1 MNCVRTLPS
10 IRTLLLS
17 AATVA
22 LPGAGAAQQT
32 QSYPLQGDRIAVY
45 NLAGIVRVGPGT
57 SSDVSVEVTAN
68 GADAG
73 ALTVE
78 TGPIGDAETLR
89 VIYPEDRIIY
99 PDNGRHSRSE
109 FRVRDDGTFFDGGRR
124 DRGRRVTIRGSG
136 SGLEA
141 YADLTISVP
150 AGKRVSVYLGV
161 GEVDVRN
168 VSGSI
173 WVDVAAAPVYV
184 DGIQGDVGVDTGSGS
199 VEVRNVTGEVDV
211 DTGSGSVELTR
222 SNGRSVSID
231 TGSGSVMAADVTA
244 QDLIIDTGSGR
255 IEVERSTITNASL
268 DTGSGSVRLELL
280 TDVNTVDIDTGSG
293 SVTVFFPESLGAELD
308 LESSSGGID
317 FDVPITVRSF
327 NRSSL
332 RGSIGDGRGLI
343 RVDTGSGAIR
353 FMQR

>member
-1 MNCVRTLPS
+1 
-10 IRTLLLS
+10 
-17 AATVA
+17 
-22 LPGAGAAQQT
+22 
-32 QSYPLQGDRIAVY
+32 
-45 NLAGIVRVGPGT
+45 
-57 SSDVSVEVTAN
+57 
-68 GADAG
+68 
-73 ALTVE
+73 
-78 TGPIGDAETLR
+78 
-89 VIYPEDRIIY
+89 
-99 PDNGRHSRSE
+99 
-109 FRVRDDGTFFDGGRR
+109 
-124 DRGRRVTIRGSG
+124 
-136 SGLEA
+136 
-141 YADLTISVP
+141 
-150 AGKRVSVYLGV
+150 
-161 GEVDVRN
+161 
-168 VSGSI
+168 
-173 WVDVAAAPVYV
+173 
-184 DGIQGDVGVDTGSGS
+184 
-199 VEVRNVTGEVDV
+199 
-211 DTGSGSVELTR
+211 
-222 SNGRSVSID
+222 
-231 TGSGSVMAADVTA
+231 MAADVTA